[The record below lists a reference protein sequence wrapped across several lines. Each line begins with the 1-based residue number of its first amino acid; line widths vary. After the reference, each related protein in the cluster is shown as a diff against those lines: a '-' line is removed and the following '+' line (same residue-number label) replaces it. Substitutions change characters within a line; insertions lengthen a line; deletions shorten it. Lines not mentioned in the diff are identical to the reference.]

1 MDSKTF
7 KGINIPGGKAL
18 PDLPVH
24 VAVIMD
30 GNGRW
35 ARKRGLP
42 RLAGHRAGV
51 RAVKRMVTACGEL
64 GIGYL
69 TIYAFSVE
77 NWMRPKAE
85 VRGLMRLLGES
96 VIKEI
101 DELDAKGVKV
111 VVSGR
116 LEDIEPAARR
126 LLMDGVARTAGNRGL
141 VLNLAL
147 SYGGRAELVDAFRAM
162 AGDLSRGRLKT
173 DEIGEDTVGRYL
185 YHPEIPDPDL
195 IIRTS
200 GEHRLSN
207 FLIWE
212 SAYSEMYF
220 TRVLWPDF
228 DRKEL
233 LAALEDYR
241 GRERRFG
248 RL

>member
-1 MDSKTF
+1 MPEHLA
-7 KGINIPGGKAL
+7 I
-18 PDLPVH
+18 
-24 VAVIMD
+24 IMD

-35 ARKRGLP
+35 AKKRGLP

-51 RAVKRMVTACGEL
+51 RAVKKIVTACGEL
-64 GIGYL
+64 GIKYL

-77 NWMRPKAE
+77 NWMRPKTE
-85 VRGLMRLLGES
+85 VRGLMRLLSES
-96 VIKEI
+96 VVREI

-116 LEDIEPAARR
+116 LEDIEPTAQR
-126 LLMDGVARTAGNRGL
+126 LLRQGIARTAGNRGL

-147 SYGGRAELVDAFRAM
+147 SYGGRAELVDAFKSLA
-162 AGDLSRGRLKT
+162 AEVAEGRLKPEQI
-173 DEIGEDTVGRYL
+173 DEATVSRSL

-212 SAYSEMYF
+212 SAYSELYF
-220 TRVLWPDF
+220 TKILWPDF
-228 DRKEL
+228 DRQEL
-233 LAALEDYR
+233 LKAIEDF
-241 GRERRFG
+241 GSRERRFG

>member
-7 KGINIPGGKAL
+7 KRVNIPGGKAL

>member
-1 MDSKTF
+1 MDKRREKTF
-7 KGINIPGGKAL
+7 TGQNGKQSGGL
-18 PDLPVH
+18 PAH
-24 VAVIMD
+24 VAIIMD

-51 RAVKRMVTACGEL
+51 KAVKRIVTACGEL
-64 GIGYL
+64 GIKYL

-77 NWMRPKAE
+77 NWMRPKPE
-85 VRGLMRLLGES
+85 VRGLMCLLAES
-96 VIKEI
+96 VVREI
-101 DELDAKGVKV
+101 EELDAKDVKV
-111 VVSGR
+111 LVSGR
-116 LEDIEPAARR
+116 LEDIEPTAQR
-126 LLMDGVARTAGNRGL
+126 LLREGVARTAGNGGL

-147 SYGGRAELVDAFRAM
+147 SYGGRAEMVDAFRSM
-162 AGDLSRGRLKT
+162 AGDLATGALKA
-173 DEIGEDTVGRYL
+173 EDITEETVRRHL

-212 SAYSEMYF
+212 SAYAEMHF
-220 TRVLWPDF
+220 TKVLWPDF

-233 LAALEDYR
+233 MRALEDYQ

>member
-1 MDSKTF
+1 MQT
-7 KGINIPGGKAL
+7 GKDKHARDPLQGANGL
-18 PDLPVH
+18 PDH
-24 VAVIMD
+24 IAIIMD

-51 RAVKRMVTACGEL
+51 KAVKRIVTACGEL
-64 GIGYL
+64 GIKYL

-77 NWMRPKAE
+77 NWMRPKPE
-85 VRGLMRLLGES
+85 VRGLMRLLAES
-96 VIKEI
+96 VVKEI

-116 LEDIEPAARR
+116 MGDIEPTARR
-126 LLMDGVARTAGNRGL
+126 LLRDGMDRTSGNRGL

-147 SYGGRAELVDAFRAM
+147 SYGGRAELVDAFKAM
-162 AGDLSRGRLKT
+162 VSGGGLDPQDIDEESVSRH
-173 DEIGEDTVGRYL
+173 L

-212 SAYSEMYF
+212 SAYSELYF
-220 TRVLWPDF
+220 TRTLWPDF

-233 LAALEDYR
+233 AKALEDFR
-241 GRERRFG
+241 GRERRYG

>member
-1 MDSKTF
+1 MGLKTEETKTGHQP
-7 KGINIPGGKAL
+7 KGQPGL
-18 PDLPVH
+18 PAH
-24 VAVIMD
+24 IAVIMD

-51 RAVKRMVTACGEL
+51 RAVKRIVTACGEL
-64 GIGYL
+64 GVKYL

-77 NWMRPKAE
+77 NWMRPRAE
-85 VRGLMRLLGES
+85 VRGLMRLLSES
-96 VIKEI
+96 VVREI

-116 LEDIEPAARR
+116 LEDIEPAAQR
-126 LLMDGVARTAGNRGL
+126 LLKDGMDRTAGNRGL

-147 SYGGRAELVDAFRAM
+147 SYGGRAELVDAFKSM
-162 AGDLSRGRLKT
+162 AAEVVAGRLRPEQI
-173 DEIGEDTVGRYL
+173 DEAAVSRRL

-220 TRVLWPDF
+220 TKVLWPDF

-233 LAALEDYR
+233 LKALEDYR

>member
-1 MDSKTF
+1 MGLKTEEIKTGHQP
-7 KGINIPGGKAL
+7 KGQPGL
-18 PDLPVH
+18 PAH
-24 VAVIMD
+24 IAVIMD

-51 RAVKRMVTACGEL
+51 RAVKRIVTACGEL
-64 GIGYL
+64 GVKYL

-77 NWMRPKAE
+77 NWMRPRAE
-85 VRGLMRLLGES
+85 VRGLMRLLSES
-96 VIKEI
+96 VVREI

-116 LEDIEPAARR
+116 LEDIEPAAQR
-126 LLMDGVARTAGNRGL
+126 LLKDGMDRTAGNRGL

-147 SYGGRAELVDAFRAM
+147 SYGGRAELVDAFKSM
-162 AGDLSRGRLKT
+162 AAEVVAGRLRPEQI
-173 DEIGEDTVGRYL
+173 DEAAVSRRL

-220 TRVLWPDF
+220 TKVLWPDF

-233 LAALEDYR
+233 LKALEDYR

>member
-1 MDSKTF
+1 M
-7 KGINIPGGKAL
+7 
-18 PDLPVH
+18 PVH
-24 VAVIMD
+24 IAIIMD

-51 RAVKRMVTACGEL
+51 GAVKRIVTACGEL
-64 GIGYL
+64 GIKYL
-69 TIYAFSVE
+69 TIYVFSVE
-77 NWMRPKAE
+77 NWMRPRAE
-85 VRGLMRLLGES
+85 VSGLMRLLGES
-96 VIKEI
+96 VVREI

-116 LEDIEPAARR
+116 LDDIEPNARK
-126 LLMDGVARTAGNRGL
+126 LLQKGMDRTAGNLGL

-147 SYGGRAELVDAFRAM
+147 SYGGRAELVDAFKSLASEVA
-162 AGDLSRGRLKT
+162 AGKLKPEQIDEAAVSRS
-173 DEIGEDTVGRYL
+173 L

-200 GEHRLSN
+200 GEYRLSN
-207 FLIWE
+207 FLIWQG
-212 SAYSEMYF
+212 AYTELYF
-220 TRVLWPDF
+220 TKTLWPDF

-233 LAALEDYR
+233 LKALDDYR

-248 RL
+248 KI

>member
-1 MDSKTF
+1 
-7 KGINIPGGKAL
+7 
-18 PDLPVH
+18 
-24 VAVIMD
+24 
-30 GNGRW
+30 
-35 ARKRGLP
+35 P

>member
-1 MDSKTF
+1 MDIKTDRSVRSRDV
-7 KGINIPGGKAL
+7 KSIGGL
-18 PDLPVH
+18 PTHL
-24 VAVIMD
+24 AVIMD

-51 RAVKRMVTACGEL
+51 RAVKNMVTACGEL
-64 GIGYL
+64 GIKFL
-69 TIYAFSVE
+69 TIYVFSVE
-77 NWMRPKAE
+77 NWMRPKPE
-85 VRGLMRLLGES
+85 IRGLMRLLAES
-96 VIKEI
+96 VAREI
-101 DELDAKGVKV
+101 DELDAKGVKLV
-111 VVSGR
+111 LSGR
-116 LEDIEPAARR
+116 VQDIEETARK
-126 LLMDGVARTAGNRGL
+126 LLLQGADRTAGNKGL

-162 AGDLSRGRLKT
+162 AGDLRQGRLKP
-173 DEIGEDTVGRYL
+173 DDISEETVERYL

-212 SAYSEMYF
+212 GAYSELYF
-220 TRVLWPDF
+220 TRTLWPDF
-228 DRKEL
+228 DRREL
-233 LAALEDYR
+233 LKALEDFQC
-241 GRERRFG
+241 RERRFG